1 MPIRETIAQCFHF
14 KLNGQRCGSPAI
26 LGERYCHWHKRVA
39 ATTKAHVDTA
49 FASVLL
55 LEDADSIQAALIHIV
70 DLLLRDQVPLQK
82 ARTILKAIELASR
95 NVKNLGVALSTD
107 ERALREVNFYEHLTV
122 EEQANWMDQRIAKR
136 QQISAERALAEEELK
151 KQKEQQN
158 QETNTAEQP
167 ATSDQSGESE
177 QTIPAI
183 HAVADSCEWDTRVDR
198 TLLSDRISV
207 GCTLLSKTTGPS
219 PDSGDSKGCSALG
232 CPSCIGDGDFAS
244 LGSGRHNGPDVGFV
258 C

>member
-1 MPIRETIAQCFHF
+1 MPIRETIAQCVHF

-26 LGERYCHWHKRVA
+26 LGERYCHWHNRVA

-70 DLLLRDQVPLQK
+70 DLLLRDQIPLQK

-107 ERALREVNFYEHLTV
+107 ERAVREVNFYEHLTV
-122 EEQANWMDQRIAKR
+122 EEQANWMDQRVAKR
-136 QQISAERALAEEELK
+136 QQIRAERALAEEELK
-151 KQKEQQN
+151 KQKEQTPN
-158 QETNTAEQP
+158 QEANITEQP

-207 GCTLLSKTTGPS
+207 GCTLLSKTTGSS
-219 PDSGDSKGCSALG
+219 PDSGNSKRCFAPG
-232 CPSCIGDGDFAS
+232 CPSCIGDRNLAGP
-244 LGSGRHNGPDVGFV
+244 GSGRGQQP
-258 C
+258 